1 MKKITIA
8 SICTA
13 LLMSAFAYS
22 EDFQIL
28 QTKEDGV
35 VDGEYYVGSAYEN
48 ITWGRL
54 PNKNSKPVLTV
65 PSGATVT
72 IDTLSHEGMLED

>member
-28 QTKEDGV
+28 QTKEDR
-35 VDGEYYVGSAYEN
+35 AN
-48 ITWGRL
+48 AL
-54 PNKNSKPVLTV
+54 
-65 PSGATVT
+65 
-72 IDTLSHEGMLED
+72 